1 MARNICFETTVINPR
16 GKLLDNGIAVSSHKV
31 TEGVFDQEDLKFRTN
46 ELTDFVND
54 TSTVWVSALFSLKTY
69 RNRLILNYWL
79 MFFDKR
85 VVKSNHRFSLG

>member
-1 MARNICFETTVINPR
+1 MGLQF
-16 GKLLDNGIAVSSHKV
+16 SSRKV
-31 TEGVFDQEDLKFRTN
+31 AEEVFDLEDLKFRTN

-54 TSTVWVSALFSLKTY
+54 TSRVWVSALFSLKTY

-85 VVKSNHRFSLG
+85 VVKSNHRFPLG

>member
-54 TSTVWVSALFSLKTY
+54 ASRVWVSLLFSFKNIQKL
-69 RNRLILNYWL
+69 
-79 MFFDKR
+79 FDIELL
-85 VVKSNHRFSLG
+85 VNVL